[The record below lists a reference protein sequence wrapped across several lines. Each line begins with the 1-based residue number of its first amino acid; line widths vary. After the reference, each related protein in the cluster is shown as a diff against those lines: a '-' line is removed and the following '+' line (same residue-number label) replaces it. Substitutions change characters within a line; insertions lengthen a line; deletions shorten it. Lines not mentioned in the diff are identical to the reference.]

1 MHSSGRLARVSGNTL
16 RAQEPGSPG
25 ALARHMPGSPGT
37 LACHTPGEGRCRLA
51 ALSPLCPP
59 QAILET
65 GGQEPCVPGPAWVL
79 ALAGLRPGTDTPS
92 PRQTRTVGQPLY
104 SLGSH
109 SLAPGQELR
118 PWRNGQSRT
127 RCRYT
132 NVAAL
137 GVTRAACFCRAPSH
151 GKLGQGRPPVARM
164 VPLCKSEKGAPPPG
178 GFRPGQVHT
187 DQSEGPGRILSLLAP
202 SPGVLAHCPP
212 SPEDLGAA
220 VTAPGPGGAPMPSWV
235 QTGRLGPT
243 T

>member
-1 MHSSGRLARVSGNTL
+1 MHSSGRLVRVSGNTL

-65 GGQEPCVPGPAWVL
+65 GDQEPCVPGPAWVL

-127 RCRYT
+127 GAGIQMSLPLGSPWLPAFAGLPHMGSWDRAARPWPVWCLCASQKKVLLLRVGSGRDRCTR
-132 NVAAL
+132 
-137 GVTRAACFCRAPSH
+137 TRARGLGEFSACSP
-151 GKLGQGRPPVARM
+151 LRPVSLPT
-164 VPLCKSEKGAPPPG
+164 
-178 GFRPGQVHT
+178 VH
-187 DQSEGPGRILSLLAP
+187 
-202 SPGVLAHCPP
+202 
-212 SPEDLGAA
+212 
-220 VTAPGPGGAPMPSWV
+220 
-235 QTGRLGPT
+235 
-243 T
+243 